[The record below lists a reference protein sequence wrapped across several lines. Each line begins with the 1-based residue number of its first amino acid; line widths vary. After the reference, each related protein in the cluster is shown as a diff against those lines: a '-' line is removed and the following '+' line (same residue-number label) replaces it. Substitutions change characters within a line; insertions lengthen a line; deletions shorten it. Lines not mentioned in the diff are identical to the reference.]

1 MNKDLLLPIILQLA
15 GILVIMAEIIIPS
28 AGILS
33 LMAMGLIG
41 YSLYIVYTGFS
52 STTAAFFIAFDII
65 IIPILVITG
74 LKLLAKSPVTLS
86 YRLSRDDGVTSQS
99 PELADYIDAKGM
111 AVTDLHPAGMAL
123 IDGKKL
129 DVVSRGDYIDKGSQ
143 LVVTEVT
150 ANQIIVRSKEEVLL

>member
-1 MNKDLLLPIILQLA
+1 MNKNLFLPIILQLA
-15 GILVIMAEIIIPS
+15 GILVIIAEIIIPS

-52 STTAAFFIAFDII
+52 SATAALFIAFDII
-65 IIPILVITG
+65 IIPVLVIIG
-74 LKLLAKSPVTLS
+74 LKLLARSPVTLR
-86 YRLSRDDGVTSQS
+86 YKLSSDEGVVSQS
-99 PELADYIDAKGM
+99 PELADYVNAEGT
-111 AVTDLHPAGMAL
+111 AVTNLHPAGVAM
-123 IDGKKL
+123 IDGKRL

-150 ANQIIVRSKEEVLL
+150 ANQVIVRQIFAIW

>member
-52 STTAAFFIAFDII
+52 STTVAFFIAFDII

-74 LKLLAKSPVTLS
+74 LKLLARSPVTLR

-99 PELADYIDAKGM
+99 PELADYIDAEGI
-111 AVTDLHPAGMAL
+111 AVTDLHPAGMAV
-123 IDGKKL
+123 INGKKL

-150 ANQIIVRSKEEVLL
+150 ANQIIVRFKEEVL

>member
-1 MNKDLLLPIILQLA
+1 MNKDMLLPIILQLA

-52 STTAAFFIAFDII
+52 STTVAFFIAFDII

-74 LKLLAKSPVTLS
+74 LKLLARSPVTLR

-99 PELADYIDAKGM
+99 PELADYIDAEGI
-111 AVTDLHPAGMAL
+111 AVTDLHPAGMAV
-123 IDGKKL
+123 INGKKL

-150 ANQIIVRSKEEVLL
+150 ANQIIVRFKEEVL